1 MITKVPLEYAGDGR
15 HGKANERPL
24 TRVKSMARFDQSCA
38 GDLQQV
44 LLVLAAMY
52 EPAGERSGQPQVR
65 ADDLVKDLL
74 TPGGASGLSLEKKVA
89 GTFGEFFAR
98 RLLVSRSERN
108 FGDRHKRDTLRNEL
122 RVWRASRPR
131 SM

>member
-15 HGKANERPL
+15 HGKANEGTL
-24 TRVKSMARFDQSCA
+24 MRVKSLARFDQSRACN
-38 GDLQQV
+38 LQQI
-44 LLVLAAMY
+44 LLVLAAMQ

-74 TPGGASGLSLEKKVA
+74 PPGRAAGLGLKEKVV

-98 RLLVSRSERN
+98 RLLVRRSERN
-108 FGDRHKRDTLRNEL
+108 LGDRHKRDTLRNEL
-122 RVWRASRPR
+122 RGVARFSATS
-131 SM
+131 